1 MQLKSGRNPAIA
13 LVLGARSPP
22 NAANFCAVA
31 ARKFK
36 TGAVA
41 HAAQKL
47 SQSGNR
53 IVALARKSKVSAVRM
68 QQLKSGGALQ

>member
-13 LVLGARSPP
+13 LVLGACSPS
-22 NAANFCAVA
+22 NAASFSAVA
-31 ARKFK
+31 VRKFK
-36 TGAVA
+36 TGAAA

-53 IVALARKSKVSAVRM
+53 IVAVARKSKVSAVRM
-68 QQLKSGGALQ
+68 QQLKSGGTLQ

>member
-13 LVLGARSPP
+13 LVLGARCPP
-22 NAANFCAVA
+22 TAANFCAMAV
-31 ARKFK
+31 RKFK
-36 TGAVA
+36 TGAAA

-53 IVALARKSKVSAVRM
+53 IVAVARKSKGSAVRM
-68 QQLKSGGALQ
+68 QQLKSGGTLQ